1 MDTKHFV
8 LCGCLLPVS
17 QGAQLKMKKMYEMK
31 KYSFLCLF
39 VLIASAT
46 MSSAQTKYP
55 TVIITTNYGN
65 MKVMLYDDTP
75 NHSEYFLKLVKQGY
89 FDGTLFHRVIENFMI
104 QGGAQDSRNAPA
116 GVTIG
121 SGRTDMEIMPEIR
134 PNHYHKKG
142 ALAAPRRG
150 DKENPQKKSDMS
162 QFYIVQGTI
171 YTPGRLDTL
180 EMAVNVPIKNKIIR
194 AHYSP
199 HKEELARLKSTDPHA
214 FNAKLDSVLHI
225 VDSLYSAAPGTFFF
239 SPEQKADYSSRGGVH
254 HLDGEYTVYGE
265 VIEGLEVIDRIAALP
280 TDPNERPK
288 TDATIIRVYIEP

>member
-1 MDTKHFV
+1 
-8 LCGCLLPVS
+8 
-17 QGAQLKMKKMYEMK
+17 MYEMK
-31 KYSFLCLF
+31 KYILLCLF
-39 VLIASAT
+39 ALIASAT

-239 SPEQKADYSSRGGVH
+239 SPEQKADYSTRGGVH

-288 TDATIIRVYIEP
+288 TDATIIRAYIEP